1 MQLAGGDLAGA
12 EKSYLQALHTQ
23 KELQAE
29 SDAAATQVSLAN
41 LNIERGDFSAAEKPA
56 QDSLKSSLEGNDT
69 TGEILA
75 RCILAQVFLG
85 MRRNKDAEEQIL
97 KAKDH
102 MKDVQDVSLRAMFFI
117 QQAILENAP
126 KPSETSISEL
136 KKNETEMRKAG
147 YLQLALEAKL
157 ARAQALAGSAR
168 KSELRAVAEEAR
180 QHGYLLLARKAA
192 ESPGA

>member
-12 EKSYLQALHTQ
+12 EKSYLQALRTQ

-126 KPSETSISEL
+126 KPSETSISD
-136 KKNETEMRKAG
+136 
-147 YLQLALEAKL
+147 
-157 ARAQALAGSAR
+157 
-168 KSELRAVAEEAR
+168 
-180 QHGYLLLARKAA
+180 
-192 ESPGA
+192 